1 MQKIMADHNV
11 EGHLQVLI
19 TIWSS
24 PDWDDLWTGLS
35 CEIESFERLA
45 IATDVADTE
54 LWEVCQQNEIVLVT
68 GNRNADGEESLE
80 VAITHFGTP
89 ASLPVLTIADPDRLM
104 RDRDYAERVAAQLLE
119 YLLDLEN
126 LRGTGR
132 LYVP

>member
-1 MQKIMADHNV
+1 MPKIMADHNV

-19 TIWSS
+19 GIWSS

-45 IATDVADTE
+45 VATDVADIE

-68 GNRNADGEESLE
+68 GNRNAEGDDSLE
-80 VAITHFGTP
+80 AAIKQFGTP
-89 ASLPVLTIADPDRLM
+89 TSLPVLTIADPDRLM
-104 RDRDYAERVAAQLLE
+104 RNRDYAERAAAQLLE